1 MKSFKEF
8 SIKQNIII
16 AMMTIMISVILL
28 SSASYYLIF
37 NSSMNDIVE
46 SSSKE
51 INKQIIFNY
60 ENYINDV
67 LNTAR
72 QIQKETIE
80 YDMATSKAEL
90 QDIYNK
96 SVKVNENTISI
107 VLLGVDGDIV
117 LSSDNVAIQNT
128 YLEEK
133 SWFKNAL
140 HDYSIFHFSSP
151 HNQNVFRDS
160 NSEVISVSK
169 VISYTLNGEKQNA
182 ILLIDISTEMIV
194 NLSDH
199 TNLGEGGHIVILND
213 DDSLIYSS
221 MGSCYND
228 ACESITIAKEIIIG
242 GSYVT
247 VDGIK
252 MYANVNTLN
261 ATRWRIATFSNV
273 EILNSS
279 RTNMFL
285 ILALIMVITVTVVF
299 YFSNIITRR
308 ITSPLNKLNKHMLE
322 IQENGVSYSPLKV
335 EGQKEIIIL
344 SNAFNNMITEIRS
357 LMERILREQKEKR
370 KTEFIALQTQIN
382 PHFLYNTLD
391 SIIYLSEKNL
401 NEQVVEMIVALS
413 KYFRISIS
421 KGKTIITV
429 KEELEHA
436 RNYLLIQKIRYSS
449 KFDYSFIIDENV
461 NDVKAVKLILQPLI
475 ENAIYHGISSDDDG
489 IIIIRAYQKEDL
501 MVFEVENNGYGL
513 TDSQIEGIYENM
525 KSEINNTSIG
535 LKNVYQR
542 LKLYYG
548 KMANLEIISE
558 LDEKTII
565 KLTYPLKAKVK

>member
-1 MKSFKEF
+1 
-8 SIKQNIII
+8 
-16 AMMTIMISVILL
+16 
-28 SSASYYLIF
+28 
-37 NSSMNDIVE
+37 
-46 SSSKE
+46 
-51 INKQIIFNY
+51 
-60 ENYINDV
+60 
-67 LNTAR
+67 
-72 QIQKETIE
+72 
-80 YDMATSKAEL
+80 
-90 QDIYNK
+90 
-96 SVKVNENTISI
+96 
-107 VLLGVDGDIV
+107 
-117 LSSDNVAIQNT
+117 
-128 YLEEK
+128 
-133 SWFKNAL
+133 
-140 HDYSIFHFSSP
+140 
-151 HNQNVFRDS
+151 
-160 NSEVISVSK
+160 
-169 VISYTLNGEKQNA
+169 
-182 ILLIDISTEMIV
+182 
-194 NLSDH
+194 
-199 TNLGEGGHIVILND
+199 
-213 DDSLIYSS
+213 
-221 MGSCYND
+221 
-228 ACESITIAKEIIIG
+228 
-242 GSYVT
+242 
-247 VDGIK
+247 
-252 MYANVNTLN
+252 
-261 ATRWRIATFSNV
+261 
-273 EILNSS
+273 
-279 RTNMFL
+279 
-285 ILALIMVITVTVVF
+285 
-299 YFSNIITRR
+299 
-308 ITSPLNKLNKHMLE
+308 MLE

-421 KGKTIITV
+421 KGKSIITV

-542 LKLYYG
+542 IKLYYG
-548 KMANLEIISE
+548 EMADLEIISE